1 MKNELMPEKKIKI
14 FNALFELIKRGEA
27 LDNIKVSDIA
37 AEADIGKGTVYQ
49 YFESKEQIIGQALM
63 YHISSSASSII
74 GTMRQS
80 DTFEKR
86 VCSVMDTVERR
97 IQLIPSSLD
106 LLFFNI
112 GVSSMKEYLKDERE
126 RLENFHLM
134 ITDEF
139 NELIELGIS
148 DGVIDSNIDFNYARH
163 VFSSAMMGYFS
174 AVSCERH
181 DKADILSLKKY
192 TYKMIVNSLK

>member
-86 VCSVMDTVERR
+86 VRSVMDTVERR

-112 GVSSMKEYLKDERE
+112 GVSSMKEYLKEERE